1 MIHYKLQNFIQNF
14 FFKIVMF
21 SYKFGKW
28 ISHNIIYVGMTI
40 YPKVIATNQ
49 GNINIISIDKYHFL
63 KIFFPEI
70 EIS

>member
-1 MIHYKLQNFIQNF
+1 
-14 FFKIVMF
+14 MF